1 VKEGDRQPLKFTYPV
16 LSRYKD
22 HWEAALA
29 SIGPDES
36 YYAFFG
42 TQDHFMR
49 SGIVQVGLWEKYFGT
64 DTYTMYPGTH
74 FMEEEFIDSLLVPKI
89 LETLQK

>member
-1 VKEGDRQPLKFTYPV
+1 
-16 LSRYKD
+16 
-22 HWEAALA
+22 
-29 SIGPDES
+29 
-36 YYAFFG
+36 
-42 TQDHFMR
+42 MR